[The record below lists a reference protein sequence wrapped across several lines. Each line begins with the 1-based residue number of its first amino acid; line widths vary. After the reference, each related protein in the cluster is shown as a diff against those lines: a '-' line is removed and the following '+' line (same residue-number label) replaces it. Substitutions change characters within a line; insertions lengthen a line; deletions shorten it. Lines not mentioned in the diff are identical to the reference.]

1 METRWYVYILECA
14 DGTLYTGVTVD
25 TARRLVEHNESLKGA
40 RYTRSR
46 RPVLMKYIE
55 THESRSAATKREAEL
70 KQLTRSQKLSL
81 ITSSA

>member
-1 METRWYVYILECA
+1 METPWYVYILECA

-46 RPVLMKYIE
+46 RPVSMRYAE
-55 THESRSAATKREAEL
+55 AHESRSAATRREAEL
-70 KQLTRSQKLSL
+70 KQLTRTQKLLL
-81 ITSSA
+81 IEGSA